1 MYFCSFQ
8 VQITV
13 LDKNDSPPS
22 FKDAPLRYSVSE
34 DLSPGLSVTTI
45 RAEDPDTIGELEYS
59 LVSGGDDH
67 FALDAGTGMLTLID
81 SLDRETK
88 DVYKLTVRA
97 SDGIQSTDT
106 VITVQVCVFCYVN
119 LAGIYFD
126 GAAPALPAPH
136 LLHPL

>member
-1 MYFCSFQ
+1 MYFWSFQ

-22 FKDAPLRYSVSE
+22 FMDAPLRYSVSE
-34 DLSPGLSVTTI
+34 DLSPGLSVSTI

-67 FALDAGTGMLTLID
+67 FALDARSGMLTLID

-119 LAGIYFD
+119 LA
-126 GAAPALPAPH
+126 A
-136 LLHPL
+136 